1 MAKLNLLK
9 YLETSLQCRAKKFE
23 FYFLFKRIQ
32 ILNNIETKIKK
43 PKYKYKQILT
53 EKKKKNQNNIYI
65 YIYKLYF
72 HLFFSSETFNVR
84 TKCQLMLQEL

>member
-53 EKKKKNQNNIYI
+53 EKKKKKKSKQYIYI
-65 YIYKLYF
+65 YINFTSTYF
-72 HLFFSSETFNVR
+72 SLLKHSMSEQSVN
-84 TKCQLMLQEL
+84 